1 MFKMKKA
8 ILCSLVMLL
17 ATGCSANA
25 ISDTDKTAAANALC
39 AEKFGEGVKA
49 THYYYT
55 GEPSI
60 NAIGLHCGNNPY
72 KQDRIKISRAEW
84 EGKLR
89 S

>member
-1 MFKMKKA
+1 MTKA
-8 ILCSLVMLL
+8 SLIFISAALIVGC
-17 ATGCSANA
+17 ASTGQPDRSQKN
-25 ISDTDKTAAANALC
+25 TAAANALC

-72 KQDRIKISRAEW
+72 KQERIKISRAEW

>member
-1 MFKMKKA
+1 MKKV
-8 ILCSLVMLL
+8 IFCSMIILL
-17 ATGCSANA
+17 ASGCSTNA
-25 ISDTDKTAAANALC
+25 VSDVDKTAAANALC

-72 KQDRIKISRAEW
+72 KQERIKISREEW
-84 EGKLR
+84 ESKIQTQ
-89 S
+89 